1 MLLKSILQPSFY
13 SLLLVIF
20 LCSSIVRSQS
30 NDTLSGI
37 INTYH
42 KARIT
47 SLCNGTIVVPNAG
60 ANFSVGQRF
69 VMIQMQGAV
78 VDTSVLNYGN
88 VLDYNGVGWY
98 EVNAVRSLRGDTIE
112 CEYVFTNEYSN
123 SDNSLQIIPIINY
136 SSVTILDSITAKPW
150 DLNNLGGVV
159 VLFADS
165 IFLQG
170 KITVEK
176 KGFWGGDSSSMRDS
190 CNVAFLGIPAMNRG
204 ISGQKGQGIAT
215 QDLNHRA
222 GIGAF
227 ATAAGAGVA
236 HNSGGGGG
244 SNKTRGGNG
253 GRQYGNFCDSTL
265 MNGGLGGKET
275 TNTTEPQRIFM
286 GGGGGGGHQNNRL
299 ATKGGIGGGIII
311 CQANYIQS
319 SPNSVLSAAGET
331 PPIGGNDGGGGGGA
345 GGSIVATFTTV
356 ENTLIYDVRGGNGST
371 LRNAQH
377 GAGGGASGGV
387 IVSNDTLNP
396 AINFLYDGGAGGI
409 AGVDNAANAL
419 HKGKNGENGILLQS
433 IMNVAPKQ
441 RRTSSLS
448 LDTLV
453 PFNICKGDTVT
464 ISFSDNDVT
473 SLNLLTS
480 NQVITPTSPFRYEI
494 PIDTLTLFTV
504 VYEYDYSC
512 VDTFQF
518 SIGAY
523 PLPSTQLTLS
533 NDTVICV
540 NDSITITAVDVN
552 ATYLWNTGDTTRSI
566 TTSVSGKYSVTVE
579 NAFGCSLQSDTISVT
594 IYPYE
599 LPTFTTAKQVYICAD
614 SSIEIAVANTNQFV
628 SYRWNT
634 NDTTSSIRVSTP
646 GKYTVQAV
654 NQNGCLLFADTV
666 EVLNFSVQIASET
679 ELLFDSVDIVT
690 EKILTITLSN
700 IGTDAFSYSARLLR
714 ENQFGFTLLNPNPT
728 LVLQPTQSEEL
739 EVRFFPVRQLEYTDS
754 LEIAILT
761 PCPQTIYIPIQ
772 GFGRGHFITKISL
785 PDTMLSVFDKN
796 VTIPLT
802 VELSPNYPTPFST
815 LEYSVEFAGGVFVPN
830 ENQNGQY
837 QLTKQNALSSL
848 FIEHTQPLQFGT
860 TLTIPIVGDVLLGEN
875 EVNAISIT
883 NAGWKNTAVNF
894 IDSIDIKNGSI
905 QLTELCFEGGT
916 RLLKAFNT
924 SFSLT
929 ALSNVVDDNV
939 DVVVD
944 CKEVGEY
951 KLRVFSLQGIEVYQT
966 QFTHSLS
973 EKTQK
978 LLSIPLREFANGLY
992 FIQCSSPTQ
1001 IDRIRVMK
1009 Q

>member
-1 MLLKSILQPSFY
+1 MFLKSLLQPLFY

-20 LCSSIVRSQS
+20 LCNASVQAQT

-47 SLCNGTIVVPNAG
+47 SLCKGTIVVPNAE
-60 ANFSVGQRF
+60 ANFTTGQRF

-78 VDTSVLNYGN
+78 VDTSVVNYGN
-88 VLDYNGVGWY
+88 ILEYNGVGWY

-112 CEYVFTNEYSN
+112 CEFVFTNEYSN

-150 DLNNLGGVV
+150 DLNNLGGVL

-176 KGFWGGDSSSMRDS
+176 KGFWGGDSSSIRDS
-190 CNVAFLGIPAMNRG
+190 CNVAFLGLPTANRG
-204 ISGQKGQGIAT
+204 ISGLKGQGVAT
-215 QDLNHRA
+215 QDPNHRA

-227 ATAAGAGVA
+227 ASAGGAGVA

-244 SNKTRGGNG
+244 SNKTMGGNG

-265 MNGGLGGKET
+265 MNGGFGGKAI
-275 TNTTEPQRIFM
+275 TNTSEPERIFL

-299 ATKGGIGGGIII
+299 ATKGGVGGGIII
-311 CQANYIQS
+311 CQANFIQS
-319 SPNSVLSAAGET
+319 SPNAVVSAAGET

-345 GGSIVATFTTV
+345 GGSIVARFATV
-356 ENTLIYDVRGGNGST
+356 ENTLILDVNGGNGST
-371 LRNAQH
+371 LRNGQH

-387 IVSNDTLNP
+387 IITNDTLNP
-396 AINFLYDGGAGGI
+396 NLTFLKLAGSGGI
-409 AGVDNAANAL
+409 SGVDNASNAL
-419 HKGKNGENGILLQS
+419 HKGKNGEQGILLQA
-433 IMNVAPKQ
+433 NVHVSPKQ

-453 PFNICKGDTVT
+453 PFNVCKGDTVT
-464 ISFSDNDVT
+464 ISFSDSDYTN
-473 SLNLLTS
+473 LNLITS
-480 NQVITPTSPFRYEI
+480 NQIVTPITPFQYEYA
-494 PIDTLTLFTV
+494 IDTLTLFKV
-504 VYEYDYSC
+504 VYEYDYACIDS
-512 VDTFQF
+512 FQF

-523 PLPSTQLTLS
+523 PLPNTQLTLS

-540 NDSITITAVDVN
+540 NDSITITAIDVN
-552 ATYLWNTGDTTRSI
+552 ASYLWNTGDTTRSI
-566 TTSVSGKYSVTVE
+566 TTSVSGKYSVRVE
-579 NAFGCSLQSDTISVT
+579 NSFGCSLQSDTISVS
-594 IYPYE
+594 IYPYQ
-599 LPTFTTAKQVYICAD
+599 LPTFTTAKQLYICAD
-614 SSIEIAVANTNQFV
+614 SSVEIGVANSNQFV

-634 NDTTSSIRVSTP
+634 NDTTSSITVTNP
-646 GKYTVQAV
+646 GKYTVQTV

-666 EVLNFSVQIASET
+666 EVLNFSVQFASET

-690 EKILTITLSN
+690 EKVLTVTLSN
-700 IGTDAFSYSARLLR
+700 IGSDAFSYSTRLLR
-714 ENQFGFTLLNPNPT
+714 ENQFGFTLMNPNST
-728 LVLQPTQSEEL
+728 MLLQPTQAEEL
-739 EVRFFPVRQLEYTDS
+739 EVRFFPVRQIEYRDS
-754 LEIAILT
+754 LEISILT

-772 GFGRGHFITKISL
+772 GFGKGHFITKISL

-815 LEYSVEFAGGVFVPN
+815 LEYSVEFAGAVFVPN

-837 QLTKQNALSSL
+837 QLTKQNVLSSL
-848 FIEHTQPLQFGT
+848 FVEHTQPLQFGT
-860 TLTIPIVGDVLLGEN
+860 TFTIPIVGDVLLGEN
-875 EVNAISIT
+875 EVNAISII
-883 NAGWKNTAVNF
+883 NAGWKNNTVDF
-894 IDSIDIKNGSI
+894 IDSIEIKNGSI

-916 RLLKAFNT
+916 RLLKALNT

-929 ALSNVVDDNV
+929 ALSNVVDDHV
-939 DVVVD
+939 DIVVD
-944 CKEVGEY
+944 CKEVGTY
-951 KLRVFSLQGIEVYQT
+951 SLRVFSLHGMELYQRN
-966 QFTHSLS
+966 FSHSLS
-973 EKTQK
+973 ETAQK
-978 LLSIPLREFANGLY
+978 FLTIPMRHFANGLY
-992 FIQCSSPTQ
+992 IVQCSSPTQ

>member
-1 MLLKSILQPSFY
+1 MLLKSLLLPLFY
-13 SLLLVIF
+13 SLLLVIL
-20 LCSSIVRSQS
+20 LCSSTVRSQT

-42 KARIT
+42 KARIS

-60 ANFSVGQRF
+60 ANFSAGQRF
-69 VMIQMQGAV
+69 VMIQMQGAI

-88 VLDYNGVGWY
+88 ILEYNGVGWY

-123 SDNSLQIIPIINY
+123 SDNSLQIIPIKNY
-136 SSVTILDSITAKPW
+136 SSVTIIDSITAKPW

-190 CNVAFLGIPAMNRG
+190 CNVAFLGIPALNRG

-227 ATAAGAGVA
+227 ASAGGAGVA

-244 SNKTRGGNG
+244 SNKTMGGNG

-265 MNGGLGGKET
+265 MNGGLGGKAIA
-275 TNTTEPQRIFM
+275 NTSEPERIFL

-311 CQANYIQS
+311 CQANYILS
-319 SPNSVLSAAGET
+319 SPNAVLTAAGET

-345 GGSIVATFTTV
+345 GGSIVTTFTTV
-356 ENTLIYDVRGGNGST
+356 ENPLIFDVRGGNGST

-387 IVSNDTLNP
+387 IITNDTLNS
-396 AINFLYDGGAGGI
+396 AITFINDGGAGGI
-409 AGVDNAANAL
+409 AGVDNATNAL
-419 HKGKNGENGILLQS
+419 HKGKNGEKGILLQA
-433 IMNVAPKQ
+433 NVNISPKQ
-441 RRTSSLS
+441 RRTSSLT

-453 PFNICKGDTVT
+453 PFNVCKGETVT
-464 ISFSDNDVT
+464 ISFSDTDVAN
-473 SLNLLTS
+473 LNLITS
-480 NQVITPTSPFRYEI
+480 NQIVTPTTPFQYEYV
-494 PIDTLTLFTV
+494 IDTLTLFKV
-504 VYEYDYSC
+504 VYEFDYACIDS
-512 VDTFQF
+512 FQF

-523 PLPSTQLTLS
+523 PLPSIQLTLS

-552 ATYLWNTGDTTRSI
+552 ASYLWNTGDTTRSI
-566 TTSVSGKYSVTVE
+566 TTNVSGKYSVTVE
-579 NAFGCSLQSDTISVT
+579 NAFGCSLQSDTISVS
-594 IYPYE
+594 IYPFE

-614 SSIEIAVANTNQFV
+614 SSIEIAVANSDQFV

-634 NDTTSSIRVSTP
+634 NDTSSSITVTNP

-666 EVLNFSVQIASET
+666 EVLNFSVQIGSET
-679 ELLFDSVDIVT
+679 ELLFDSIDIVT
-690 EKILTITLSN
+690 EKILTVTLSN

-728 LVLQPTQSEEL
+728 LVLQPTQTEEL
-739 EVRFFPVRQLEYTDS
+739 EVRFFPVRQIEYTDS
-754 LEIAILT
+754 IEISILT

-837 QLTKQNALSSL
+837 QLTKQNVLSSL
-848 FIEHTQPLQFGT
+848 FVEHSQPLQFGT

-883 NAGWKNTAVNF
+883 NAGWKNSGVNF

-916 RLLKAFNT
+916 RLLKALNT

-929 ALSNVVDDNV
+929 ALSNVVDDHL

-944 CKEVGEY
+944 CKEVGAY
-951 KLRVFSLQGIEVYQT
+951 NLRVFSLHGIEVYQT
-966 QFTHSLS
+966 HFTHSLF

-978 LLSIPLREFANGLY
+978 ILSISLRDFANGLY